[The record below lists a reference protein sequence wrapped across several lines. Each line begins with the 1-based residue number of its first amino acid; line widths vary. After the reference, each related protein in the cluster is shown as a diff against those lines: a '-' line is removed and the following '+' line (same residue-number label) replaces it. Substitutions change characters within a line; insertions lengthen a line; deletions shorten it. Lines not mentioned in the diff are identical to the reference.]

1 MGLVYDSYAFRA
13 NLPPLCS
20 KCTPV
25 AHERVEEAT
34 SQNRRSS
41 PRTSPRTSEQN
52 ILDALAFG
60 RVCGLCMTRSILARP
75 VPFPSEACL
84 PGRVGAARTA
94 PRGAGSRGGI
104 RTPEGGSKRPRFV
117 RDAHHPRK
125 TRTVSERSVPPRTR
139 RSGPDGATRRPSCFV
154 CALWCLPVYDDHD
167 DVCVIV

>member
-1 MGLVYDSYAFRA
+1 LYAFRA

-25 AHERVEEAT
+25 AHERVEEAV
-34 SQNRRSS
+34 SKNRRSS

-52 ILDALAFG
+52 ILDALALG

-84 PGRVGAARTA
+84 PGCVGAARTA

-104 RTPEGGSKRPRFV
+104 RTPEGGSKRSRFM
-117 RDAHHPRK
+117 RDAQDPRE
-125 TRTVSERSVPPRTR
+125 TRFVSERSVPPRTR
-139 RSGPDGATRRPSCFV
+139 RSGPDGATRRGSRRARMCGFFV
-154 CALWCLPVYDDHD
+154 RDGIGGMVR
-167 DVCVIV
+167 

>member
-1 MGLVYDSYAFRA
+1 MLAWFLIDFNSQNAVNIYILESEHLKKSGIGVCDLYAFRA
-13 NLPPLCS
+13 NLPHLCS

-41 PRTSPRTSEQN
+41 PRTSPRIFEQN

-84 PGRVGAARTA
+84 PGRAGAAQMA
-94 PRGAGSRGGI
+94 QRGALRVLCVHCG
-104 RTPEGGSKRPRFV
+104 
-117 RDAHHPRK
+117 
-125 TRTVSERSVPPRTR
+125 
-139 RSGPDGATRRPSCFV
+139 V
-154 CALWCLPVYDDHD
+154 CRCMPIMMT
-167 DVCVIV
+167 CV

>member
-1 MGLVYDSYAFRA
+1 MYAFRA
-13 NLPPLCS
+13 NLPPLCL

-52 ILDALAFG
+52 IFDALALG

-94 PRGAGSRGGI
+94 PRGAGTEVEAG
-104 RTPEGGSKRPRFV
+104 FV
-117 RDAHHPRK
+117 PRK
-125 TRTVSERSVPPRTR
+125 VGLRGRDSCVTRTILARPVPFPSE
-139 RSGPDGATRRPSCFV
+139 A
-154 CALWCLPVYDDHD
+154 CLPGRAGAARMAQRGALRVLCVHCG
-167 DVCVIV
+167 VCRCMTIMMTCL